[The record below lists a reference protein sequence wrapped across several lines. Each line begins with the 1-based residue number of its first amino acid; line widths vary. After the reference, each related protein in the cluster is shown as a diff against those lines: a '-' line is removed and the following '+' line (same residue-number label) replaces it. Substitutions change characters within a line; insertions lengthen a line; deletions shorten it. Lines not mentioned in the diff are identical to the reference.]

1 MSWRRSPPRRGD
13 YDPPDEYDEALEA
26 YNDALSD
33 DADARYEARKLRD
46 E

>member
-1 MSWRRSPPRRGD
+1 MSWRSRRPKRSD
-13 YDPPDEYDEALEA
+13 YDTPEEYNEALEA

-33 DADARYEARKLRD
+33 DADAKYEARKLRD